1 MSCSFPT
8 LLSCDSTPPLASLI
22 SDGAIC
28 HPELVTVSS
37 HELRHFSLNILS
49 SKSRAAFTLA
59 EVLITLGIIAV
70 VAAMTMPALISKYQ
84 HKALETAF
92 KKSYSEL
99 LQITQYL
106 PYEFGSCSYSNAQDV
121 IDFLASKY
129 NKVSDKNTY
138 YYEYNKQCK
147 TYTKRVSNAVIH
159 FNVLAIPSGDE
170 ATMVTLPSG
179 AVIGFREHNSS
190 QNVLVTIDTN
200 GPNKAP
206 NAFGHDLFFFHF
218 DNECKL
224 VPQTGLIR
232 DCEDDETDCGDSGWK
247 FVENIDCSKN
257 STSNT
262 NGFSCGKFV
271 ISNTCPDGSGKTY
284 WDCLP

>member
-1 MSCSFPT
+1 MGNNNQYPHLT
-8 LLSCDSTPPLASLI
+8 SLI
-22 SDGAIC
+22 REGVYTGHSNVQHDENNF
-28 HPELVTVSS
+28 PERTYSPITL
-37 HELRHFSLNILS
+37 FSYSL
-49 SKSRAAFTLA
+49 KKRAAFTLA
-59 EVLITLGIIAV
+59 EVLITLGIIGI
-70 VAAMTMPALISKYQ
+70 VAAMTMPALISKYR
-84 HKALETAF
+84 HKTLETAF

-106 PYEFGSCSYSNAQDV
+106 PNEFGSCSYSNAQEV
-121 IDFLASKY
+121 IDFFASKY
-129 NKVSDKNTY
+129 NKVSDKIVY
-138 YYEYNKQCK
+138 YDKYVRKCK
-147 TYTKRVSNAVIH
+147 TYSKQTSSAIIH
-159 FNVLAIPSGDE
+159 FNVLALYSGNE
-170 ATMVTLPSG
+170 ATIISLPSG
-179 AVIGFREHNSS
+179 AVIGFREHDSN
-190 QNVLVTIDTN
+190 QNLLVTIDTN

-247 FVENIDCSKN
+247 WVENIDCSKN

-262 NGFSCGKFV
+262 NGFSCGKFA

>member
-1 MSCSFPT
+1 MT
-8 LLSCDSTPPLASLI
+8 
-22 SDGAIC
+22 G
-28 HPELVTVSS
+28 
-37 HELRHFSLNILS
+37 LNIQSLVQYIPHLS
-49 SKSRAAFTLA
+49 RNKRGKKTSRFIFHTSLKKRAAFTLA
-59 EVLITLGIIAV
+59 EVLITLGIIGI
-70 VAAMTMPALISKYQ
+70 VAAMTMPALISEYR
-84 HKALETAF
+84 HKTLETAF
-92 KKSYSEL
+92 KKTYSEL

-106 PYEFGSCSYSNAQDV
+106 PYEFGSCSYSNAEDV
-121 IDFLASKY
+121 ADFFASKY
-129 NKVSDKNTY
+129 NKVSEIGYYDKYIEKCKT
-138 YYEYNKQCK
+138 YNKQNSSA
-147 TYTKRVSNAVIH
+147 RIH
-159 FNVLAIPSGDE
+159 FNVLAIRSGDNPRIIS
-170 ATMVTLPSG
+170 LPSG
-179 AVIGFREHNSS
+179 AVVGFRKHNS
-190 QNVLVTIDTN
+190 NMNLLVTIDTN

-247 FVENIDCSKN
+247 WVENIDCSKN

-262 NGFSCGKFV
+262 NGFSCGKFA